1 MRAAELLEEKDNYQ
15 FYCLPEPSLF
25 SEVSF
30 SQNSFRNS
38 AQGKSEDMG
47 SLQVLT

>member
-15 FYCLPEPSLF
+15 FYCLPAPSLF

-30 SQNSFRNS
+30 SQNS
-38 AQGKSEDMG
+38 AQGKSDDMG